1 MRRHHDPR
9 PPQRQRRRQQRQ
21 RQNRPLFGVA
31 LAAAGLTLLAGD
43 TTGAHQPAAGAE
55 TATSGGIAV
64 LQAELD
70 AMAADGLPAEHPKA
84 RMLWAD
90 LEALEQG
97 MRTTV
102 ATEAGIDVAG
112 RIAAGTARTAGVTD
126 QATLDDGAVECEPL
140 PPDLLTAAELAGAVC
155 TSVLQPD
162 GSSLYVA
169 VAPDGTRSAVRFGAD
184 GTVTRQP

>member
-1 MRRHHDPR
+1 MRGPR
-9 PPQRQRRRQQRQ
+9 GPRQH
-21 RQNRPLFGVA
+21 RPLFGVA

-43 TTGAHQPAAGAE
+43 TTGAHQAAGSE

-70 AMAADGLPAEHPKA
+70 AMEAAGLPPEHPKV
-84 RMLWAD
+84 RMLTDD
-90 LEALEQG
+90 LQAFEQG
-97 MRTTV
+97 IHTTV

-112 RIAAGTARTAGVTD
+112 RIAAGTSRTVGVTD
-126 QATLDDGAVECEPL
+126 EASLDDGSVDCEPL
-140 PPDLLTAAELAGAVC
+140 PGLLTAADVAGAEC
-155 TSVLQPD
+155 SSELQAD

-169 VAPDGTRSAVRFGAD
+169 EAPDGTRRTVRFGAD